1 MQYSEVNYKIVHK
14 FQEEILHFLIFPQIR
29 LIDSSLK
36 FTEKL
41 RHNLDRGKNL
51 CYYMT
56 EIIQVV
62 KISGTICISGK
73 TAGMRFFLR
82 DAG

>member
-1 MQYSEVNYKIVHK
+1 M
-14 FQEEILHFLIFPQIR
+14 
-29 LIDSSLK
+29 IDSSSE

-41 RHNLDRGKNL
+41 RYNLDRGKNL

-73 TAGMRFFLR
+73 AAAVRLF
-82 DAG
+82 

>member
-1 MQYSEVNYKIVHK
+1 MQYSEVNCKTARK
-14 FQEEILHFLIFPQIR
+14 FQEEILRFLIFPQIR

-41 RHNLDRGKNL
+41 RHNLDRGKNP

-73 TAGMRFFLR
+73 AAGMRFF
-82 DAG
+82 

>member
-1 MQYSEVNYKIVHK
+1 M
-14 FQEEILHFLIFPQIR
+14 
-29 LIDSSLK
+29 IDSSSE

-62 KISGTICISGK
+62 KISGTISISGK
-73 TAGMRFFLR
+73 AAGMRFFLR
-82 DAG
+82 DTG

>member
-1 MQYSEVNYKIVHK
+1 M
-14 FQEEILHFLIFPQIR
+14 
-29 LIDSSLK
+29 IDSSSE

-51 CYYMT
+51 CYYMP

-73 TAGMRFFLR
+73 AAAVRLF
-82 DAG
+82 

>member
-1 MQYSEVNYKIVHK
+1 MIDGSSE
-14 FQEEILHFLIFPQIR
+14 
-29 LIDSSLK
+29 

-41 RHNLDRGKNL
+41 RHNLDRGKNP

-73 TAGMRFFLR
+73 AAVMRLFKR
-82 DAG
+82 DTVSLL

>member
-1 MQYSEVNYKIVHK
+1 M
-14 FQEEILHFLIFPQIR
+14 
-29 LIDSSLK
+29 IDSSFK

-73 TAGMRFFLR
+73 AAGMRFFKRCWLVN
-82 DAG
+82 ANCSFIPGS

>member
-1 MQYSEVNYKIVHK
+1 M
-14 FQEEILHFLIFPQIR
+14 
-29 LIDSSLK
+29 IDSSVK

-41 RHNLDRGKNL
+41 RHNLDRGRNP

-56 EIIQVV
+56 KIIQVV

-73 TAGMRFFLR
+73 AAAVRLF
-82 DAG
+82 

>member
-1 MQYSEVNYKIVHK
+1 MIDGSSE
-14 FQEEILHFLIFPQIR
+14 
-29 LIDSSLK
+29 

-41 RHNLDRGKNL
+41 RHNLDRGKNP